1 MQEITLDAAKE
12 RYKDLLE
19 NKDVR
24 EISCWIESN
33 NSKPTDEKAL
43 LERAKLNAEVFFK
56 KIDSAMKVNLPK

>member
-1 MQEITLDAAKE
+1 MQEITLESAKE

-24 EISCWIESN
+24 EISSWIESN
-33 NSKPTDEKAL
+33 NSTPTDEKAL
-43 LERAKLNAEVFFK
+43 VERAKLNAEMFFK